1 MASSLKCCR
10 DGGRWVKSLLLDPCG
25 APSETDTTVGSGKRT
40 VTMTTVV
47 VWYKTA
53 ACVCVSLRLL
63 SDPGLYL
70 LIRRR
75 LREIFSRL
83 HSDLQ
88 PNTLHEMTTCLL
100 PTSLFPNQYICLTKL
115 PLLMLIIH
123 RSLSY
128 FTCYEPQLLPLSQF
142 LQIISWCAGSPQALL
157 RLISSPAAPSLFHP
171 LPLLCHPSLYLCTFV
186 LPLLRAYFFAN
197 LNFFTV
203 ATPSSSPLTLSLPCV
218 FVSFASLL
226 MRRFRFANLL
236 LIPLIS
242 VFLSNLRAISPSL
255 VW

>member
-88 PNTLHEMTTCLL
+88 PNTTWNDNVPPPNFSFSQPVHLSHKASPAYAHYPSLSQLFHLL
-100 PTSLFPNQYICLTKL
+100 WTPVVTFVSVSANHQLVRRQPTSPPTTHLLACCTVTLSSTPPPLPSISL
-115 PLLMLIIH
+115 PLHFCSAPL
-123 RSLSY
+123 
-128 FTCYEPQLLPLSQF
+128 TCVFLCQF
-142 LQIISWCAGSPQALL
+142 E
-157 RLISSPAAPSLFHP
+157 LFHG
-171 LPLLCHPSLYLCTFV
+171 C
-186 LPLLRAYFFAN
+186 N
-197 LNFFTV
+197 
-203 ATPSSSPLTLSLPCV
+203 TL
-218 FVSFASLL
+218 F
-226 MRRFRFANLL
+226 
-236 LIPLIS
+236 
-242 VFLSNLRAISPSL
+242 
-255 VW
+255 